1 MPRIICTT
9 HHHGA
14 PAAGPVTGRA
24 SPTKTTLYERRTI
37 YFAYLVQ
44 VCCFCQPA
52 SIGIGGRRRRRR
64 RRSAVATI
72 HRVVPDTRNTTI
84 NDNDNYKQVLLLLL
98 LALAA
103 RKGSRE
109 RGNIVLHIGM
119 MAYNTNKRRRRMAD
133 HR

>member
-1 MPRIICTT
+1 MPRIIICTT

-52 SIGIGGRRRRRR
+52 SIGGRRRRRR

-103 RKGSRE
+103 RQVNE
-109 RGNIVLHIGM
+109 RHNIVIHFGM
-119 MAYNTNKRRRRMAD
+119 TYNTNKRRRRMAD